1 MQTVERGE
9 DVSGQLHEIS
19 EKAVELA
26 ETVEEMDEA
35 YGKTSGKNFARILAE
50 NGYEEDTLITDSE
63 GYRKITTEK
72 RMKIL
77 KTLAEKDTGSVQE
90 LAGELERDR
99 GNISRDLDVL
109 FQEDVI
115 EFERK
120 NGKKKPVLKHSKIVA
135 EPIKLGE

>member
-26 ETVEEMDEA
+26 ETVEEMDETC
-35 YGKTSGKNFARILAE
+35 GKTSGKNFARMLAE
-50 NGYEEDTLITDSE
+50 NGYQEDTLITDSE

-72 RMKIL
+72 RMEIL
-77 KTLAEKDTGSVQE
+77 ETLAEQDIGSVQE
-90 LAGELERDR
+90 LAEELDRDR
-99 GNISRDLDVL
+99 GNISRDLDLL

-115 EFERK
+115 EFERE
-120 NGKKKPVLKHSKIVA
+120 NGKKKSVLKHSKIVP
-135 EPIKLGE
+135 EPIKLRE